1 MSRGPLIRKRIVEKI
16 KCSTPGCNE
25 MIAWYSKSKKCKICR
40 RLEHKRPAG
49 LTKKPGSQGP
59 KVEAVCFR
67 CHKKWKCRSN
77 QDPRWSWCNECR
89 KIVNDRTAE
98 SWVDCDSHVP
108 GAVGRY

>member
-1 MSRGPLIRKRIVEKI
+1 MSRGPLVRKRIVRKI
-16 KCSTPGCNE
+16 KCSEPGCKE
-25 MIAWYSKSKKCKICR
+25 MIAWYSGSGKCKECNQRIQR
-40 RLEHKRPAG
+40 KRDNP
-49 LTKKPGSQGP
+49 TKKPGAQGP
-59 KVEAVCFR
+59 KIEAVCFR

-77 QDPRWSWCNECR
+77 QDPRWSWCDECR